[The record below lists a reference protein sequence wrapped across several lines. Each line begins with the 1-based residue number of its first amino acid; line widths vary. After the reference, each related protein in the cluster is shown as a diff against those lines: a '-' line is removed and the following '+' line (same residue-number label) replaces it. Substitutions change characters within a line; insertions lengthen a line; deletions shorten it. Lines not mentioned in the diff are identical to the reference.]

1 MESNIANVFNRTF
14 GVLNSPMS
22 APMTYFNFDLEIE
35 ETFFCNNCLDNR
47 LMKVKN
53 IKRRENNEKNT
64 YSTKEEAIYKNL
76 PLVYELKCLQ
86 CKSKAYLVIYKNDD
100 INKSIILYE
109 KKGGCSAKNA
119 PEGVKY
125 YLNEA
130 TLARNIDAK
139 SASMSMYRAALD
151 YLLFSEGY
159 TKGMLGE
166 KIENLNKDIQESKA
180 PKWAMD
186 IDTEYLELI
195 KKIGN
200 SSIHPNKG
208 DIKKQEEISN
218 RLLNVVDL
226 VFSTLLDKIYEQ
238 PEKDKKNLEILREI
252 NKKMNE

>member
-1 MESNIANVFNRTF
+1 METNIDNVFNKTF
-14 GVLNSPMS
+14 GLFSTPMG
-22 APMTYFNFDLEIE
+22 APETCFNFDLEIE
-35 ETFFCNNCLDNR
+35 ESFFCNNCLDNR

-53 IKRRENNEKNT
+53 IKQRESSGRNL
-64 YSTKEEAIYKNL
+64 YSTREEAIYKNL

-86 CKSKAYLVIYKNDD
+86 CKSKAYLVIYKNDG
-100 INKSIILYE
+100 IYKSIVLYE

-130 TLARNIDAK
+130 ALARNIDAK

-151 YLLFSEGY
+151 YLLFNEGY

-166 KIENLNKDIQESKA
+166 KIENLNKDIRESKA

-218 RLLNVVDL
+218 KLLSVVDI
-226 VFSTLLDKIYEQ
+226 VFTTLLDKIYEQ
-238 PEKDKKNLEILREI
+238 PEKDKSNLKLLREI
-252 NKKMNE
+252 NEKMNE